1 VTAIEKFPRGTE
13 VGEMAVR
20 NGPEERNVKVVE
32 SDLVESATL
41 VALTVTDGGEGRLGG
56 AV

>member
-1 VTAIEKFPRGTE
+1 
-13 VGEMAVR
+13 MAVR